1 MYPIEK
7 YNYITYDKKNID
19 GTVSKITLAM
29 STYCGKIVKGV
40 AKCTPTDDFDPEVG
54 IKLAAARCDLKV
66 CLKRKDRAM
75 KKMHEVAQLI
85 EKLTLEYNKL
95 HKYAD
100 DSIAECF
107 EASKRLSDI
116 EDSLV

>member
-7 YNYITYDKKNID
+7 YNYVTYDKKNED

-29 STYCGKIVKGV
+29 STYCGKVVKGV
-40 AKCTPTDDFDPEVG
+40 AKCTPTDDFDSEIG

-75 KKMHEVAQLI
+75 KKLHDISLEI
-85 EKLTLEYNKL
+85 EKLTEEYNKI
-95 HKYAD
+95 HKYVN
-100 DSIAECF
+100 DSIAECC
-107 EASKRLSDI
+107 EAVNRLTKI
-116 EDSLV
+116 EESLA